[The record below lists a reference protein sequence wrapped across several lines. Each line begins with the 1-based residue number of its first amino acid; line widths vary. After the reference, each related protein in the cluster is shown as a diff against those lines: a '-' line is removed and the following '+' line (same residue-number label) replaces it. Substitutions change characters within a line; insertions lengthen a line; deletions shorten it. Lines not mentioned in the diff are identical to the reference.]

1 VRSPV
6 GFGAVAQGEGGAGWV
21 ALSAGQ
27 SSSRG
32 HAMAPSGYIWRG
44 AGYMPASP
52 NSLTHGRGTPP
63 RAPDN
68 PRSGLKA

>member
-1 VRSPV
+1 
-6 GFGAVAQGEGGAGWV
+6 
-21 ALSAGQ
+21 
-27 SSSRG
+27 
-32 HAMAPSGYIWRG
+32 MAPSGYIWRG